1 MPELP
6 DVETFR
12 RRLARSGLHR
22 EIGRVE
28 VRDPTMLHGVRRDG
42 LRQALRGH
50 ELTTTRRHGK
60 HLFAKADGSWLGEHF
75 GMTGYLLR
83 ADADDA
89 HPEHT
94 RFVLHF
100 KDRRSLAL
108 VDQRPLGSVR
118 LVDDPDRF
126 VADEQLGPDA
136 LAVTEAELRR
146 LLAEHRGGL
155 KAALMDQRLVVGIGN
170 IYSDEI
176 LFQARLHPKLPASD
190 LDESAHR
197 RLHRQVGRVLRT
209 AIDRQADP
217 GRLPRSWLLRHR
229 EDGAACPRGNGQV
242 RRLRSHGRGAFCCPA
257 CQPSPRSFAHAVAG
271 THPELR

>member
-12 RRLARSGLHR
+12 RRLAHTGLHR

-28 VRDPTMLHGVRRDG
+28 VRDPTMLQGVRRDR
-42 LRQALRGH
+42 LRRALRGH

-60 HLFAKADGSWLGEHF
+60 HLFARTDGAWLVEHF
-75 GMTGYLLR
+75 GMTGYLHR
-83 ADADDA
+83 ADSDEAL
-89 HPEHT
+89 PEHT

-100 KDRRSLAL
+100 RDGRSLAL
-108 VDQRPLGSVR
+108 VDQRRLGSVG

-136 LAVTEAELRR
+136 LAVTEAELGEI
-146 LLAEHRGGL
+146 LAGRRGGL
-155 KAALMDQRLVVGIGN
+155 KSALMDQRLIAGIGN

-176 LFQARLHPKLPASD
+176 LFQARLHPELPAGD
-190 LDESAHR
+190 LDAAAHR
-197 RLHRQVGRVLRT
+197 RLHRQLRRVLRT

-217 GRLPRSWLLRHR
+217 RRLPRSWLLRHR
-229 EDGAACPRGNGQV
+229 EDGAACPRGDGKV
-242 RRLRSHGRGAFCCPA
+242 RRLRPHGRGAFYCPA
-257 CQPSPRSFAHAVAG
+257 CQPSPRS
-271 THPELR
+271 